1 MANLS
6 KIKREKMLDYL
17 EKLKEITGDD
27 ENIRAITEIY
37 FYSRSIYC
45 KHEGALGV
53 SSCFFTLFV
62 VK

>member
-1 MANLS
+1 MCYGRKSILFLTKDDDSALETLS
-6 KIKREKMLDYL
+6 DVALDASTLY
-17 EKLKEITGDD
+17 K
-27 ENIRAITEIY
+27 IY

-45 KHEGALGV
+45 KHEEGLGV

>member
-1 MANLS
+1 MEEYESAFKTLS
-6 KIKREKMLDYL
+6 DVALVASTSDKIH
-17 EKLKEITGDD
+17 
-27 ENIRAITEIY
+27 

-45 KHEGALGV
+45 KHEEALGV